1 MERKHKISIPEPC
14 HEDWNK
20 MTPNDNGRF
29 CMSCAKTV
37 VDFTSMLPEEIQH
50 FFIQNK
56 NEKICGRFKKSQLE
70 TITIQIPNRILYSQ
84 THYRKIFLLALFVA
98 MGTTLFSCQT
108 KDGTKQKIEKVEIT
122 DDPSKFDSPIGKAK
136 IHKNDSTCDVPPPPA
151 PPSKEHDNLTNSVKH
166 TNRISGEVIL
176 ENQKT
181 KGKNS
186 SKPSSTKSEKKNDSQ
201 NEDVVYNG
209 GIAIETN
216 AEFPDGIEQFYNFIE
231 KEFKKTENSESANL
245 KIQLSFIVERNGSV
259 TYLRSEPAIDDI
271 TEKEIA
277 RVFSLCPKW
286 KPGETNGKKARRL
299 YSLPIVLQ

>member
-1 MERKHKISIPEPC
+1 MKKHKISIPEPC

-29 CMSCAKTV
+29 CMSCSKTV

-56 NEKICGRFKKSQLE
+56 NEKICGRFKKSQLD
-70 TITIQIPNRILYSQ
+70 TITIQIPNRVLYSQ

-122 DDPSKFDSPIGKAK
+122 DDSSKFDNSIGKAK
-136 IHKNDSTCDVPPPPA
+136 IHKNDSMCDVPPPPP
-151 PPSKEHDNLTNSVKH
+151 PPSKEHHNLANSEKH

-201 NEDVVYNG
+201 NEDVIYNG

-216 AEFPDGIEQFYNFIE
+216 AEFPGGIEQFYNFIE

-245 KIQLSFIVERNGSV
+245 KIRLSFVVERNGSV
-259 TYLRSEPAIDDI
+259 TYLRSEPAIDDV
-271 TEKEIA
+271 TEKEIT

-286 KPGETNGKKARRL
+286 QPGEINGKKARKL

>member
-1 MERKHKISIPEPC
+1 MKKHKISIPEPC
-14 HEDWNK
+14 HEDWNTMK
-20 MTPNDNGRF
+20 PNENGRF
-29 CMSCAKTV
+29 CLSCSKTV
-37 VDFTSMLPEEIQH
+37 IDFTSMLPEEIQH

-56 NEKICGRFKKSQLE
+56 NEKICGRFKKSQLD
-70 TITIQIPNRILYSQ
+70 TITIQIPNRVLYSQ

-98 MGTTLFSCQT
+98 MGTTLFSCQR

-122 DDPSKFDSPIGKAK
+122 DDPPKIDSPIGKAK
-136 IHKNDSTCDVPPPPA
+136 IHKNDSTCDVPPPPP
-151 PPSKEHDNLTNSVKH
+151 PPSKEHDNITNSEKN

-176 ENQKT
+176 EDQKT
-181 KGKNS
+181 KNKNS

-216 AEFPDGIEQFYNFIE
+216 AEFPGGIEQFYNFIE

-245 KIQLSFIVERNGSV
+245 KIRLSFVVERNGSV
-259 TYLRSEPAIDDI
+259 TYLRSEPAIDDV

-286 KPGETNGKKARRL
+286 QPGEINGKKARRL